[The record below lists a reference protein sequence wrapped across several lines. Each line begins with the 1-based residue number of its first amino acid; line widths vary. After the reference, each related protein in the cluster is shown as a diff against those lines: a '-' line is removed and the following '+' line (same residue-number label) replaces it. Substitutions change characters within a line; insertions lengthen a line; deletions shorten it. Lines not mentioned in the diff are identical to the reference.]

1 MNLCN
6 GTCYCSNYYYWTG
19 ATCSPCYSSCISCKG
34 PLLSDCLLNAT
45 SSTNCSTGYYYQS
58 STCGTTTIKNCFAC
72 DSSCSTCSG
81 SSSNNCTSCIEN
93 ATLQSNKTCL
103 CSQGW
108 LGTPPVC
115 NRTYFSASLSVNA
128 SDIAKIVFSQPLA
141 QQLTNSNIS
150 VTINNVTQSFSIT
163 MIDISTYLIQIVFV
177 QNITQNSSLGITFIG
192 SIISQNNSLL
202 STSNLTVALY
212 ARTLG
217 GTQQCFESTFSNC
230 YTCASPM
237 NLCNSICY
245 CNNSFYWNGTTCS
258 ACYSSCSICNGPS
271 ANDCLLQIISIN
283 NVCSDGYFYY
293 SNQCGRNIYKN
304 CFACDPSC
312 FNCMGNASSDCTDCI
327 QNASLQPDN
336 TCLCNQG

>member
-45 SSTNCSTGYYYQS
+45 SSTNCSTGYFYQS
-58 STCGTTTIKNCFAC
+58 DTCVTTTIQNCFAC
-72 DSSCSTCSG
+72 DSSCFTCSG
-81 SSSNNCTSCIEN
+81 SSSSSCTSCIEN

-177 QNITQNSSLGITFIG
+177 QNITQNSSLGITFIE
-192 SIISQNNSLL
+192 SVVSQNNSLL
-202 STSNLTVALY
+202 SSSNLTAALY

-217 GTQQCFESTFSNC
+217 GIQQCFESTYNNC

-245 CNNSFYWNGTTCS
+245 CNNSFYWNGNTCS

-271 ANDCLLQIISIN
+271 ANDCLLQTVSTN
-283 NVCSDGYFYY
+283 NVCIDGYFFYNDTCD
-293 SNQCGRNIYKN
+293 SVTFRN
-304 CFACDPSC
+304 CFGCDTSC
-312 FNCMGNASSDCTDCI
+312 LSCKGPYSTDCTSCN
-327 QNASLQPDN
+327 QNSSLQSNN
-336 TCLCNQG
+336 TCLCSQG